1 MIAIDSSTTAFYL
14 AQEIVERRGLVV
26 VTNGLRL
33 ATLLM
38 EQSSARVLVLGGV
51 LRRSAGSLVGPIG
64 DVLSSRGRITK
75 GFFGLVGL
83 STVHG
88 LMDISAEEAQTKH
101 VMAAACDEVHGLF
114 DSTKITGFGL
124 HPFAADRAGHRALDR
139 RRGTRRVRRR
149 LARPGRRGAHRG
161 VPTSHRGRGSAR
173 AAPRRNTVIRSS
185 LVRTPFPDKG
195 VSMRPARKLSALV
208 ALGAAAALALT
219 GCTQKNQADTGA
231 ASGGAGAS
239 AAATT
244 YKVAF
249 VPKLQGV
256 PYFEAMNAG
265 GQKAAAALG
274 NVEWLYQGPTQADA
288 AAQADIV
295 RSYIQQKVNT
305 LIVAPN
311 DPDSMA
317 PLLQQAKDAGIHVAT
332 ADTDAP
338 SSVREAFVNQAT
350 AEGIGQGLTDSLL
363 TAMGGQG
370 KYAIVSCGQTA
381 ENLNSWI
388 EVQKSYTASKYPNAQ
403 IVDIVYAGEDQA
415 KSTQMATDLMNAHP
429 DLTGLVGECT
439 SSAPGV
445 AQAVRDANKVGQVFT
460 VGLGT
465 PQSMKP
471 YLEDGSST
479 AAILWDVENLG
490 YLTAWTGAQLAEGK
504 QFAATNNVSPDLSA
518 IEYDATSK
526 TLLLG
531 PPLAITKDNV
541 DQFNY

>member
-1 MIAIDSSTTAFYL
+1 
-14 AQEIVERRGLVV
+14 
-26 VTNGLRL
+26 
-33 ATLLM
+33 
-38 EQSSARVLVLGGV
+38 
-51 LRRSAGSLVGPIG
+51 
-64 DVLSSRGRITK
+64 
-75 GFFGLVGL
+75 
-83 STVHG
+83 
-88 LMDISAEEAQTKH
+88 
-101 VMAAACDEVHGLF
+101 
-114 DSTKITGFGL
+114 
-124 HPFAADRAGHRALDR
+124 
-139 RRGTRRVRRR
+139 
-149 LARPGRRGAHRG
+149 
-161 VPTSHRGRGSAR
+161 
-173 AAPRRNTVIRSS
+173 
-185 LVRTPFPDKG
+185 
-195 VSMRPARKLSALV
+195 MRPTRKLTALV
-208 ALGAAAALALT
+208 ALGAAAAITLT
-219 GCTQKNQADTGA
+219 GCTKKNEGGA
-231 ASGGAGAS
+231 AAPSAGAGAS
-239 AAATT
+239 TSATT

-265 GQKAAAALG
+265 GKKAAAALG

-295 RSYIQQKVNT
+295 RSYIQQKVNA

-317 PLLQQAKDAGIHVAT
+317 PLLQQAQAAGIHVAT

-350 AEGIGQGLTDSLL
+350 AEGIGRGLTDALL
-363 TAMGGQG
+363 KAMGGAG

-388 EVQKSYTASKYPNAQ
+388 KVQQAYTAAQYPQAQ
-403 IVDIVYAGEDQA
+403 IVDVVYAGEDQA

-445 AQAVRDANKVGQVFT
+445 AQAVQDANKIGKVFT

-471 YLEDGSST
+471 YLDNGSSSS
-479 AAILWDVENLG
+479 AILWDVENLG

-504 QFAATNNVSPDLSA
+504 AFAASNNVSSA
-518 IEYDATSK
+518 LPAVQYDKSTK

-531 PPLAITKDNV
+531 PPLAITKSNV
-541 DQFNY
+541 DQYKY

>member
-1 MIAIDSSTTAFYL
+1 M
-14 AQEIVERRGLVV
+14 
-26 VTNGLRL
+26 
-33 ATLLM
+33 
-38 EQSSARVLVLGGV
+38 
-51 LRRSAGSLVGPIG
+51 
-64 DVLSSRGRITK
+64 
-75 GFFGLVGL
+75 
-83 STVHG
+83 
-88 LMDISAEEAQTKH
+88 
-101 VMAAACDEVHGLF
+101 
-114 DSTKITGFGL
+114 
-124 HPFAADRAGHRALDR
+124 
-139 RRGTRRVRRR
+139 
-149 LARPGRRGAHRG
+149 
-161 VPTSHRGRGSAR
+161 
-173 AAPRRNTVIRSS
+173 
-185 LVRTPFPDKG
+185 
-195 VSMRPARKLSALV
+195 
-208 ALGAAAALALT
+208 
-219 GCTQKNQADTGA
+219 
-231 ASGGAGAS
+231 
-239 AAATT
+239 
-244 YKVAF
+244 
-249 VPKLQGV
+249 PKLQGV

-363 TAMGGQG
+363 KAMGGQG

-388 EVQKSYTASKYPNAQ
+388 EVQKAYTATKYPHAQ

-518 IEYDATSK
+518 VAYDETTK

-531 PPLAITKDNV
+531 PPLSITKDNV

>member
-1 MIAIDSSTTAFYL
+1 
-14 AQEIVERRGLVV
+14 
-26 VTNGLRL
+26 
-33 ATLLM
+33 
-38 EQSSARVLVLGGV
+38 
-51 LRRSAGSLVGPIG
+51 
-64 DVLSSRGRITK
+64 
-75 GFFGLVGL
+75 
-83 STVHG
+83 
-88 LMDISAEEAQTKH
+88 
-101 VMAAACDEVHGLF
+101 
-114 DSTKITGFGL
+114 
-124 HPFAADRAGHRALDR
+124 
-139 RRGTRRVRRR
+139 
-149 LARPGRRGAHRG
+149 
-161 VPTSHRGRGSAR
+161 
-173 AAPRRNTVIRSS
+173 
-185 LVRTPFPDKG
+185 
-195 VSMRPARKLSALV
+195 MRPARRLTAVV
-208 ALGAAAALALT
+208 AITAAAAIALV
-219 GCTQKNQADTGA
+219 GCTKKNETDTGA
-231 ASGGAGAS
+231 APAGSSGTNTA
-239 AAATT
+239 T

-265 GQKAAAALG
+265 GKKAAAELG

-350 AEGIGQGLTDSLL
+350 ADGIGQGLTDALL
-363 TAMGGQG
+363 QAMGGKG

-388 EVQKSYTASKYPNAQ
+388 KVQQAYTASKYPEAQ

-445 AQAVRDANKVGQVFT
+445 AQAVQDASKVGQVFT

-471 YLEDGSST
+471 YLDNGSSS

-490 YLTAWTGAQLAEGK
+490 YLTAWAGAQLAEGK
-504 QFAATNNVSPDLSA
+504 QFAETNNVSSTMPA
-518 IEYDATSK
+518 VAYDASSK

-531 PPLAITKDNV
+531 PPLSITKDNV
-541 DQFNY
+541 DQFQY

>member
-1 MIAIDSSTTAFYL
+1 MRHARRVTAIIAI
-14 AQEIVERRGLVV
+14 
-26 VTNGLRL
+26 
-33 ATLLM
+33 
-38 EQSSARVLVLGGV
+38 
-51 LRRSAGSLVGPIG
+51 
-64 DVLSSRGRITK
+64 
-75 GFFGLVGL
+75 
-83 STVHG
+83 
-88 LMDISAEEAQTKH
+88 
-101 VMAAACDEVHGLF
+101 
-114 DSTKITGFGL
+114 
-124 HPFAADRAGHRALDR
+124 
-139 RRGTRRVRRR
+139 
-149 LARPGRRGAHRG
+149 
-161 VPTSHRGRGSAR
+161 
-173 AAPRRNTVIRSS
+173 
-185 LVRTPFPDKG
+185 
-195 VSMRPARKLSALV
+195 
-208 ALGAAAALALT
+208 GAAAAIAMT
-219 GCTQKNQADTGA
+219 GCTKKNETDAGAGGGGTGTA
-231 ASGGAGAS
+231 AS
-239 AAATT
+239 TT

-265 GQKAAAALG
+265 GQKAAAELG

-350 AEGIGQGLTDSLL
+350 ADGIGQALTDALL
-363 TAMGGQG
+363 QAMGGKG

-388 EVQKSYTASKYPNAQ
+388 KVQQAYTASKYPEAQ
-403 IVDIVYAGEDQA
+403 IVDVVYAGEDQA
-415 KSTQMATDLMNAHP
+415 KATQMATDLMNAHP

-445 AQAVRDANKVGQVFT
+445 AQAVQDAGKIGQIFT

-471 YLEDGSST
+471 YLDNGSSS
-479 AAILWDVENLG
+479 AAILWDVEKLG

-504 QFAATNNVSPDLSA
+504 QFSATNDVGPDLSG
-518 IEYDATSK
+518 ITYDASSK

-531 PPLAITKDNV
+531 PPLSITKDNV
-541 DQFNY
+541 DQFDY